1 MSNKNLFPATQS
13 NGRPV
18 QLQLNLPQRILVVD
32 RDPYVRHLSADVL
45 IRHGYEV
52 NAVNDGGAGWKELK
66 AYNYHLLITE
76 HDLPKLTGIELV
88 RKLRAARM
96 MLPVV
101 MAAGRLPTSAL
112 ARNPSLQFSAMLL
125 KPLPVDAL
133 LDTVRIIL
141 YATSGSH
148 EQIAPFN
155 LQNQSSAD
163 RWLAAKADHASNQH
177 HKNVSGKQQSLR
189 GLRPLGI
196 ERSTGAANDASRS

>member
-1 MSNKNLFPATQS
+1 MSNKNLLPATES
-13 NGRPV
+13 NSPPV

-52 NAVNDGGAGWKELK
+52 NAVEAGAAGWKELQ

-76 HDLPKLTGIELV
+76 HDLPKLTGIALV

-96 MLPVV
+96 GLPVV
-101 MAAGRLPTSAL
+101 MAAGRLPTRAL
-112 ARNPSLQFSAMLL
+112 AQNPSLQFSAMLL

-141 YATSGSH
+141 YATRGSGKP
-148 EQIAPFN
+148 IVAPPN
-155 LQNQSSAD
+155 SQNQSSAD
-163 RWLAAKADHASNQH
+163 GGLKLTTTTASTRRVLLECNESH
-177 HKNVSGKQQSLR
+177 DAYAHW
-189 GLRPLGI
+189 GL
-196 ERSTGAANDASRS
+196 ND